1 MVVRMYGKKKLLQ
14 TKGFGLFLSL
24 RLDRRLAVEGFP
36 ASGNDNPDKDSSV
49 YFVLPINVT
58 S

>member
-1 MVVRMYGKKKLLQ
+1 MYGKKQLLQ

-49 YFVLPINVT
+49 YFALPINVT